1 MKSKLKIHSQF
12 YENYNVD
19 ADGLNNYGD
28 KQPHWKPKGGHTFEI
43 EVDSDV
49 VMYST
54 KLESHLIEIVASQ
67 SNDYEKFEYME
78 HELEIVQPSVLD
90 SELLYSLLKTE

>member
-1 MKSKLKIHSQF
+1 MKSKLKIHSQL
-12 YENYNVD
+12 YENYAAQD
-19 ADGLNNYGD
+19 WDGNGD
-28 KQPHWKPKGGHTFEI
+28 CPQSWKPKGGHTFEI

-90 SELLYSLLKTE
+90 SELLYSLINEE

>member
-12 YENYNVD
+12 YENYGAHDWGGN
-19 ADGLNNYGD
+19 GD
-28 KQPHWKPKGGHTFEI
+28 CPQSWKPKGGHTFEI
-43 EVDSDV
+43 EVDSDM

-54 KLESHLIEIVASQ
+54 KLESHLTEIVASQ

-90 SELLYSLLKTE
+90 SELLYSLLRTE